1 MRNNINEK
9 EQEGGK
15 MKKKA
20 LLYAVV
26 ISLSLVGVLSVLSME
41 KQNGDIDGCRFL
53 VGFASLL
60 TVYYLSD
67 RFIWDKEDK

>member
-9 EQEGGK
+9 EQEDRG

-26 ISLSLVGVLSVLSME
+26 VSLSLVGILSVFSME
-41 KQNGDIDGCRFL
+41 KQNGDIDGCRFF

>member
-1 MRNNINEK
+1 MRNNTNEK
-9 EQEGGK
+9 EQEDRK

-41 KQNGDIDGCRFL
+41 KQDGNIDGCRFL

>member
-1 MRNNINEK
+1 MRNNTNEK
-9 EQEGGK
+9 EQEDRE

-41 KQNGDIDGCRFL
+41 KQDGNIDGCRFL

-60 TVYYLSD
+60 MVYYLSD

>member
-9 EQEGGK
+9 EQEGRK

>member
-1 MRNNINEK
+1 MRNNTNEK
-9 EQEGGK
+9 EQEDGE

-41 KQNGDIDGCRFL
+41 KQDGNIDGCRFL
-53 VGFASLL
+53 IGFASLL
-60 TVYYLSD
+60 MVYYLSD

>member
-1 MRNNINEK
+1 MRNNTDKK
-9 EQEGGK
+9 EQEGRE

-41 KQNGDIDGCRFL
+41 KQDGDIDGCRFL
-53 VGFASLL
+53 IGFASLL
-60 TVYYLSD
+60 MVYYLSD